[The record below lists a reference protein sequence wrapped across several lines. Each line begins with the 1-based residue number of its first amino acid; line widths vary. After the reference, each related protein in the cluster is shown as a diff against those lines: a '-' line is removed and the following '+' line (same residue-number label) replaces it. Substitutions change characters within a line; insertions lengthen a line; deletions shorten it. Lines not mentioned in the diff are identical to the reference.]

1 MNADEEFLELCASAT
16 AGELSAGEQAWLDA
30 HLVKCPDCRR
40 VMSEYEAVVR
50 TGMPALMR
58 DFATKDEA
66 VDEAW
71 SVENAEK
78 AFFKRLDKET
88 SDGES
93 KRTQFDPLNQP
104 NRGKRFTYR
113 PSQIRWQEIWM
124 PFAAAVLLALALG
137 VAAYRTGVKRGT
149 DVAQIIPQPA
159 KGPGG
164 SLEERASDAGYE
176 RAQLEARLAENGKA
190 IEDLKHQ
197 LAEQIRVVNSLK
209 SGDGVTRTTGSQE
222 SPLTSDTRTMRSEEL
237 AAAQVKLGE
246 LQNTVVAAT
255 AQRDENA
262 HQAAVLEAKVNE
274 LTQLVRE

>member
-1 MNADEEFLELCASAT
+1 MNAHEEFLELCASAT
-16 AGELSAGEQAWLDA
+16 AGELSAGEQARLDA

-40 VMSEYEAVVR
+40 VMSEYEAVMR

-58 DFATKDEA
+58 DFAAKDEV
-66 VDEAW
+66 VDESW

-78 AFFKRLDKET
+78 AFFKRLDQEQ
-88 SDGES
+88 GRES
-93 KRTQFDPLNQP
+93 KRTQFDPLDQP
-104 NRGKRFTYR
+104 TRGKRFTYR

-149 DVAQIIPQPA
+149 DASQTIPPA
-159 KGPGG
+159 KAPES

-209 SGDGVTRTTGSQE
+209 SVGVTARTTGSQE
-222 SPLTSDTRTMRSEEL
+222 KPLTSDTRTMRSEEL
-237 AAAQVKLGE
+237 AAAQVKLAE
-246 LQNTVVAAT
+246 LQKTV
-255 AQRDENA
+255 
-262 HQAAVLEAKVNE
+262 
-274 LTQLVRE
+274 